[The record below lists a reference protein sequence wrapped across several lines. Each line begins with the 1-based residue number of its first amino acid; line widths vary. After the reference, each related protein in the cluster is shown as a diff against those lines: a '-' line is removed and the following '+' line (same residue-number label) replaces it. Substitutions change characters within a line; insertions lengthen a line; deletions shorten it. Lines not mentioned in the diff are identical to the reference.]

1 MNRFTLSLLPLLLIA
16 WAAALFLGSIPLTLA
31 DIRLSDSPGSRLFF
45 ELRLPRLLGAAMAGA
60 ALAMAGAVTQGL
72 FRNPLAAP
80 SLIGMTSGATI
91 GAVLYIV
98 VLGTYL
104 PGTIGLPVAAFS
116 GSLCVAAFAYRIATS
131 GGQTR
136 TSILLLS
143 GVALSALAMAVTGY
157 LIFLAGDA
165 QLRSITFWTLGSLGG
180 VGYKEITLSAPPLVL
195 GSLICL
201 LVARPLNLIL
211 LGEREAYHAGIRVE
225 RIKWLIITAAALTT
239 GGATALAG
247 SIQFIGLVVPNIVRM
262 ITGSDHRTLIATS
275 GIGGAILLPLADL
288 VARTT
293 VLPAELPLGVVTAGI
308 GGPFFLYLLLRERSR
323 LL

>member
-1 MNRFTLSLLPLLLIA
+1 VNRLVLFLLLLLPITWAGALL
-16 WAAALFLGSIPLTLA
+16 LGSIPLSFA
-31 DIRLSDSPGSRLFF
+31 DIGDRNSAASRLFF
-45 ELRLPRLLGAAMAGA
+45 ELRLPRLLAAALAGA

-104 PGTIGLPVAAFS
+104 PGDIGLPVAAFL
-116 GSLCVAAFAYRIATS
+116 GSLIVAAFAYRIATT
-131 GGQTR
+131 GGQTG

-180 VGYKEITLSAPPLVL
+180 AGYKEITLAAPPLVI

-201 LVARPLNLIL
+201 LVARPLNLVL

-262 ITGSDHRTLIATS
+262 ITGSDHRKLITAS
-275 GIGGAILLPLADL
+275 GLGGATLLPLADL
-288 VARTT
+288 VARTA
-293 VLPAELPLGVVTAGI
+293 VLPAELPLGVVTAGL
-308 GGPFFLYLLLRERSR
+308 GGPFFLYLLLRERTR